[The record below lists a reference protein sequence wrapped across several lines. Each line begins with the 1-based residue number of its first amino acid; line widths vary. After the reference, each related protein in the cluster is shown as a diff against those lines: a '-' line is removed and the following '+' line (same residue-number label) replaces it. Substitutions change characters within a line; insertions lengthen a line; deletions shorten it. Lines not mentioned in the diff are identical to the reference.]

1 MLAPPGRHRA
11 PLPTGGVE
19 SSAHFFMT
27 IIAVA
32 MRATAI
38 APPTKIL
45 FCSSFCFFAGHAP
58 GSHAQLPVPHPQDP
72 SVHVQSG
79 PQVHTMVV
87 CLRRT
92 REGSRAGWVAR
103 AAVMGAHQTGVSVAG
118 GAGSR
123 ACLPE
128 WAGCM
133 WRRTIRSFL
142 QKKKSTTQS
151 GLVVWRTTLL
161 SLKSLCGGG
170 GGVPSSHPSLRRCLF
185 SFFLSLIRTIA
196 HRADFVYRGGA
207 RCRA

>member
-1 MLAPPGRHRA
+1 MRTAPSSQLARVYTLERGAGLTHTFCTHMRRRLRARGKPQRTRTRGGRVLAPPGRHRA
-11 PLPTGGVE
+11 PLPTGSVE

-103 AAVMGAHQTGVSVAG
+103 AAVMGAHQTGVSVHGRSGVAPV
-118 GAGSR
+118 
-123 ACLPE
+123 CLQNGLLAAPHD
-128 WAGCM
+128 
-133 WRRTIRSFL
+133 SFL
-142 QKKKSTTQS
+142 FAKKNLHSWAQ
-151 GLVVWRTTLL
+151 
-161 SLKSLCGGG
+161 C
-170 GGVPSSHPSLRRCLF
+170 PPSL
-185 SFFLSLIRTIA
+185 A
-196 HRADFVYRGGA
+196 RGG
-207 RCRA
+207 C

>member
-1 MLAPPGRHRA
+1 MRTAPSSQLARVYTLERGAGLTHTFCTHMRRRLRARGKPQRTRTRGGRVLAPPGRHRA

-103 AAVMGAHQTGVSVAG
+103 AAVMGAHQTGVSVG
-118 GAGSR
+118 NGAGSR
-123 ACLPE
+123 PCVYQNGAACGAARFVSVREKRMVLP
-128 WAGCM
+128 
-133 WRRTIRSFL
+133 
-142 QKKKSTTQS
+142 KKCT
-151 GLVVWRTTLL
+151 
-161 SLKSLCGGG
+161 
-170 GGVPSSHPSLRRCLF
+170 
-185 SFFLSLIRTIA
+185 
-196 HRADFVYRGGA
+196 
-207 RCRA
+207 